1 VTRSFGFLLDDNS
14 GGGTFSGG
22 SFLAGL
28 FTDNGQLIIG
38 ASTNGFT
45 VTTLTAGSG
54 IGITNGPGSIE
65 IYASGG
71 GSSGAP
77 IDASYVVMSA
87 NTSLSADRVLT
98 GTTHQI
104 TVTDT
109 GANGA
114 AILALG
120 FTGVSPVFFNGT
132 SGQIGVSLGATLPL
146 YYTNGIFGL
155 TGSLASSLIS
165 FGFTPGS
172 VLYAGLSGQIT
183 QQNNSFFY
191 DDTNLTLRV
200 GGNATLPFNI
210 IGLTII
216 PQFDVSNDSTGGADR
231 PAVMTLRAN
240 GIQTNIFA
248 FLRNN
253 GSATLPTS
261 VTDGDQIGAFYGF
274 AYGASNFRLSSSL
287 QYYIDGTV
295 SSTLTPTSIRF
306 LNSRQSGNPLR
317 PAFTFGSDDYA
328 KIGDGLI
335 VNDLGSTLP
344 FYVKSVGS
352 STAPLV
358 MYAKTSGTSFGP
370 YVSFFGESTLVGSK
384 LVAHYRNTPT
394 VSSENGFGSVAFFGG
409 TFTQEV
415 EFSNYLSVAY
425 FASLLGGFTGFVA
438 GFRSFLYPPENG
450 VTLQSLYGYLSDIS
464 KTGDAGTT
472 GTLSSVYGVNVRG
485 LPGSANILEAVAYGV
500 DSQFS
505 KTYGTSFTYTLKAQN
520 DAPSILGGSLTV
532 GSSANPQYTLDVY
545 GSARVSSSMLIS
557 SITTSAILYSGTT
570 GLVKQDSGFFSYDDS
585 AKKLFAQNVNIMG
598 LTANRIIAAGSS
610 LDLQSI
616 SVAAPL
622 YFSNSVLGFSSSLG
636 STLGVWGA
644 LSATNSI
651 WYSGT
656 SGIIG
661 SSLGVTFP
669 LFFTN
674 NVLGFTFQIFGFTVG
689 AVLFAGSSGTI
700 ITDKANFWYDDTDNQ
715 LMLNSYGVSAFITSS
730 INIKSSSTRA
740 PITIRSYGAFE
751 SPGIFFSHASGT
763 EAGPSLVASGGIV
776 HSLAGFA
783 YNGIDYN
790 LITNIRSE
798 VDGTPGASTM
808 SGRLSF
814 NTKTADLSNTS
825 EVMRITGDG
834 KVGIQT
840 STPEATLQVNG
851 PVIVKENISDG
862 SSFVLFFSD
871 LTVQNNTFTE
881 ETSNISNI
889 FKSSLSS
896 AQTGGTVTI
905 SNVGVYNFTDF
916 STGLGEQYGSLI
928 GYAAQVENLV
938 SGASCSNAAAFYV
951 VQPTNAGLVGNYFG
965 LLVPA
970 LNSNVVNS
978 YGVYIE
984 NQSTQYAIF
993 SLGGKSIHQGNIAIG
1008 STLDPQYT
1016 LDVVGS
1022 AKVSSSM
1029 LISSITNSAIIY
1041 SGQSGLI
1048 KEDAAFFSYDD
1059 SAKKLFAQNA
1069 NIRGLSS
1076 NQIVASGVSLDL
1088 INISVATPL
1097 YFSNSIL
1104 GFSSALSSTT
1114 GIWRALS
1121 ATGTVWYSGNSGIIG
1136 SSLGFTGPLFF
1147 TNNVV
1152 GYSSAVGST
1161 IFSWGAN
1168 SATGIIWYS
1177 GTSGII
1183 GSSLGFAAPL
1193 FLSSNILGLTQTGIT
1208 HGFLSGLTLSDDH
1221 TQYALLGGRGG
1232 EQILYGATI
1241 NAGQLVL
1248 RSTRGLTK
1256 GVVLFDEETDSTSFI
1271 SGAVRMNGGLGVVKN
1286 VNIGGGVNIG
1296 GVIQAAGATSG
1307 GVYSYFGGRV
1317 FMTDTVE
1324 ASSASLAALSIYGG
1338 LSVSKNV
1345 QIYGTTPAISV
1356 TTASVVLAGGLGV
1369 NGTVWAGTRI
1379 YSDGPSGTNRGMQ
1392 MNTDGVARWA
1402 FLAGSTA
1409 EGGSDTGSPFVINAL
1424 SDAGAYI
1431 DSVMFVL
1438 RPAGGTFL
1446 INRPLHLTGSARV
1459 GTSLSVVGPATF
1471 AQDSRGTKQTFFG
1484 GFNIPANTA
1493 TDQYL
1498 LDPYGITMS
1507 STWGYSVGKTGS
1519 IADISFIAEC
1529 ATYNTTGNLS
1539 IEVRKNGT
1547 LVAGTTVSVT
1557 GTGVFKGFGST
1568 LRGNITF
1575 VPNDVISLY
1584 SNFLSGSFLIKNI
1597 NAYTSVYF
1605 DT

>member
-1 VTRSFGFLLDDNS
+1 MSRSFGFLLDDNS
-14 GGGTFSGG
+14 GGGTFNGG
-22 SFLAGL
+22 SFLASL

-54 IGITNGPGSIE
+54 IGITNGPGSIQ

-155 TGSLASSLIS
+155 TGAIASSLIS

-505 KTYGTSFTYTLKAQN
+505 KTYGTSFTYTIKATN

-557 SITTSAILYSGTT
+557 SITTSAILYTGTT

-585 AKKLFAQNVNIMG
+585 VKKLFTQNINIMG

-689 AVLFAGSSGTI
+689 AVLFAGTSGQ
-700 ITDKANFWYDDTDNQ
+700 ITTDQANIWYDDTNNQ

-740 PITIRSYGAFE
+740 PITIRSYGPFDA
-751 SPGIFFSHASGT
+751 PGVFFSHANGN
-763 EAGPSLVASGGIV
+763 EAGPSLVSSGGIV

-814 NTKTADLSNTS
+814 NTKTPDLSNTS

-840 STPEATLQVNG
+840 TTPDRTLDVKGTVTVSDIVVTNG
-851 PVIVKENISDG
+851 ASY
-862 SSFVLFFSD
+862 SLFYSD
-871 LTVQNNTFTE
+871 LSLQNNGFTE
-881 ETSNISNI
+881 DATIISAG
-889 FKSSLSS
+889 FKSSVSS

-905 SNVGVYNFTDF
+905 SNIGVYSIVDYN
-916 STGLGEQYGSLI
+916 TGLGEQYGTMI

-938 SGASCSNAAAFYV
+938 SGASCFAGAGFYV
-951 VQPTNAGLVGNYFG
+951 LSPQNAGIVGNYFG
-965 LLVPA
+965 VFVSA
-970 LNSNVVNS
+970 LNTNVVNS
-978 YGVYIE
+978 YGLYLDD
-984 NQSTQYAIF
+984 QGSQYAVF
-993 SLGGKSIHQGNIAIG
+993 SLGGKSVHAGRITIGNTTDSNNAQALVNQADIG
-1008 STLDPQYT
+1008 ATLSCLELYQENSTQP
-1016 LDVVGS
+1016 
-1022 AKVSSSM
+1022 
-1029 LISSITNSAIIY
+1029 
-1041 SGQSGLI
+1041 
-1048 KEDAAFFSYDD
+1048 F
-1059 SAKKLFAQNA
+1059 
-1069 NIRGLSS
+1069 IRY
-1076 NQIVASGVSLDL
+1076 N
-1088 INISVATPL
+1088 
-1097 YFSNSIL
+1097 
-1104 GFSSALSSTT
+1104 
-1114 GIWRALS
+1114 
-1121 ATGTVWYSGNSGIIG
+1121 
-1136 SSLGFTGPLFF
+1136 
-1147 TNNVV
+1147 
-1152 GYSSAVGST
+1152 
-1161 IFSWGAN
+1161 
-1168 SATGIIWYS
+1168 
-1177 GTSGII
+1177 GTSGAGASFSIN
-1183 GSSLGFAAPL
+1183 SLTTPGTIQGWVKV
-1193 FLSSNILGLTQTGIT
+1193 NILG
-1208 HGFLSGLTLSDDH
+1208 
-1221 TQYALLGGRGG
+1221 
-1232 EQILYGATI
+1232 
-1241 NAGQLVL
+1241 
-1248 RSTRGLTK
+1248 
-1256 GVVLFDEETDSTSFI
+1256 TD
-1271 SGAVRMNGGLGVVKN
+1271 
-1286 VNIGGGVNIG
+1286 
-1296 GVIQAAGATSG
+1296 
-1307 GVYSYFGGRV
+1307 
-1317 FMTDTVE
+1317 
-1324 ASSASLAALSIYGG
+1324 
-1338 LSVSKNV
+1338 
-1345 QIYGTTPAISV
+1345 
-1356 TTASVVLAGGLGV
+1356 
-1369 NGTVWAGTRI
+1369 
-1379 YSDGPSGTNRGMQ
+1379 
-1392 MNTDGVARWA
+1392 RWM
-1402 FLAGSTA
+1402 
-1409 EGGSDTGSPFVINAL
+1409 PF
-1424 SDAGAYI
+1424 
-1431 DSVMFVL
+1431 
-1438 RPAGGTFL
+1438 
-1446 INRPLHLTGSARV
+1446 
-1459 GTSLSVVGPATF
+1459 
-1471 AQDSRGTKQTFFG
+1471 
-1484 GFNIPANTA
+1484 
-1493 TDQYL
+1493 
-1498 LDPYGITMS
+1498 
-1507 STWGYSVGKTGS
+1507 
-1519 IADISFIAEC
+1519 
-1529 ATYNTTGNLS
+1529 YNNPT
-1539 IEVRKNGT
+1539 
-1547 LVAGTTVSVT
+1547 
-1557 GTGVFKGFGST
+1557 
-1568 LRGNITF
+1568 
-1575 VPNDVISLY
+1575 
-1584 SNFLSGSFLIKNI
+1584 
-1597 NAYTSVYF
+1597 
-1605 DT
+1605 